1 MHEFLAG
8 QLRPEQAGA
17 IDLTGAR
24 ATIAGCATDIMLS
37 NVQFGF
43 KMLEPNKISLMFP
56 GNGDQLLP
64 MSDLISLTSR
74 PGAGAR

>member
-1 MHEFLAG
+1 V
-8 QLRPEQAGA
+8 
-17 IDLTGAR
+17 
-24 ATIAGCATDIMLS
+24 TDIMLS
-37 NVQFGF
+37 NVQFGL
-43 KMLEPNKISLMFP
+43 KMLEPNKISRMFP